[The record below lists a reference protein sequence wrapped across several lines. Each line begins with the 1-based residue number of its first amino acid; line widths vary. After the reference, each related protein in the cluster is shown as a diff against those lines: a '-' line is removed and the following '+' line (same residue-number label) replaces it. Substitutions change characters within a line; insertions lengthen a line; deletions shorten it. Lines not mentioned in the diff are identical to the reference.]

1 MKKIKYYLDA
11 AKKEHDLSSD
21 YALAKKLQVGQSH
34 ISNYNSARSYPDDK
48 TAVKLARLLN
58 INPLEIIAAAH
69 YHRAAKL
76 DDPKDKKKD
85 KKLWLS
91 VYKQAVGKK

>member
-11 AKKEHDLSSD
+11 AKKKHKPSSD
-21 YALAKKLQVGQSH
+21 YALAKTLQVGQSH
-34 ISNYNSARSYPDDK
+34 ISNYNSGRSYPDDK

-69 YHRAAKL
+69 YQRAVKS
-76 DDPKDKKKD
+76 DDSEG

-91 VYKQAVGKK
+91 VYKESAKRR